1 MSLLNWL
8 RTGKSLVNTDKKTKK
23 DKLGIIAASIEV
35 QNARYDIERKKF
47 AKRGAACRFRIAE
60 SNMRRYTNSYFD
72 PDFDLLKHHDDGE
85 ISEEP

>member
-8 RTGKSLVNTDKKTKK
+8 RKGQSLVHTDKKTKK

-35 QNARYDIERKKF
+35 QNTRYDIERNKF
-47 AKRGAACRFRIAE
+47 AKRGAAFRFRIAE
-60 SNMRRYTNSYFD
+60 SNVRRYKNSY
-72 PDFDLLKHHDDGE
+72 FDLLKHHDDDE

>member
-8 RTGKSLVNTDKKTKK
+8 RTGQSLVNTDKKTKK

-35 QNARYDIERKKF
+35 QNTRYNIERKKF

-60 SNMRRYTNSYFD
+60 SNVRRYTNCYFD
-72 PDFDLLKHHDDGE
+72 SDIDLLKHHDDDD
-85 ISEEP
+85 IFEEP